1 MVQVAG
7 ISDICLE
14 TSIGTKLV
22 LKDVKHVPDIMMNLI
37 STEKLDDEGYF
48 SYTVVVNGSSLA
60 VFLLWLKVKSLRLS
74 IGCRLRSPKMLLMR
88 WRMIVPWSYDIRDS
102 VT

>member
-1 MVQVAG
+1 MGNDAMVQVAG

-48 SYTVVVNGSSLA
+48 SYTVVAKVSKNAINA
-60 VFLLWLKVKSLRLS
+60 VEN
-74 IGCRLRSPKMLLMR
+74 
-88 WRMIVPWSYDIRDS
+88 DS
-102 VT
+102 AMEL